1 MPITLNGSGTVSGIS
16 VGGLPDGII
25 QSADLATGTGGK
37 ILQVVSTTKTDTA
50 SFASAN
56 TSNFTDISGL
66 SVSITPSST
75 SNKILVVATVAAAVG
90 TGSLHVRLARGST
103 GIAVGD
109 SSSNRQSSTMS
120 RRTQSSIYNLEITPM
135 SFNFLD
141 SPNTTSATTSKVQAT
156 AGSTYDTTVYVN
168 RSSGDNDYSYGAR
181 VASTITVME
190 VAA

>member
-75 SNKILVVATVAAAVG
+75 SSKILVVATVAAAVG

-141 SPNTTSATTSKVQAT
+141 SPNTTSATTYKVQAT

>member
-141 SPNTTSATTSKVQAT
+141 SPNTTSATTYKVQAT

>member
-141 SPNTTSATTSKVQAT
+141 SPNTTSATTYKVQAT
-156 AGSTYDTTVYVN
+156 AGSTYNTTVYVN